1 MLGRSH
7 RLYGVTRR
15 SIFNRM
21 MDWLLSQQTGVR
33 LGVFLAVFATMLA
46 WEALAPRRAR
56 AAPRL
61 RRWPGNIGVT
71 VAGTLLVRVVV
82 PLSAVAWAAELQ
94 ARGIG
99 LIAVGALPSGIGVPL
114 AVILL
119 DLAIWVQH
127 VLFHRVSL
135 LWRLHRMHH
144 ADTDLDVTSGARFH
158 PLEILLSMAIK
169 FAVIALLGA
178 PPVAVLIFEILLNA
192 CAMFNHANVAL
203 PRWLD
208 AALRRVVVTP
218 DMHVV
223 HHSVLP
229 AETDSNFGFCL
240 SWWDRLFATYRAAPG
255 PGVDRMTIGLAQF
268 RHPQE
273 ARLDRLLTQPFRQDH
288 TVSAP

>member
-1 MLGRSH
+1 
-7 RLYGVTRR
+7 
-15 SIFNRM
+15 
-21 MDWLLSQQTGVR
+21 
-33 LGVFLAVFATMLA
+33 
-46 WEALAPRRAR
+46 
-56 AAPRL
+56 
-61 RRWPGNIGVT
+61 
-71 VAGTLLVRVVV
+71 
-82 PLSAVAWAAELQ
+82 VAWAAELQ

>member
-1 MLGRSH
+1 
-7 RLYGVTRR
+7 
-15 SIFNRM
+15 
-21 MDWLLSQQTGVR
+21 
-33 LGVFLAVFATMLA
+33 
-46 WEALAPRRAR
+46 
-56 AAPRL
+56 
-61 RRWPGNIGVT
+61 
-71 VAGTLLVRVVV
+71 
-82 PLSAVAWAAELQ
+82 
-94 ARGIG
+94 
-99 LIAVGALPSGIGVPL
+99 
-114 AVILL
+114 
-119 DLAIWVQH
+119 
-127 VLFHRVSL
+127 
-135 LWRLHRMHH
+135 
-144 ADTDLDVTSGARFH
+144 
-158 PLEILLSMAIK
+158 MAIK

-240 SWWDRLFATYRAAPG
+240 SWWDRLFATYRAAPS

-273 ARLDRLLTQPFRQDH
+273 ARLDRLLTQPFRQDQ